1 MAEESVVVEEVSK
14 FFKSANVKNVIGN
27 NKNPNR
33 GILALDHISFKVKQG
48 QMFAIIGLNGSGKT
62 TLLRTIAGIY
72 KPDSGFVQTN
82 GTIAPILQIGTGFQQ
97 ELDAKENI
105 LIYGLLLGI
114 SINELK
120 SKVYDIIEFAELEK
134 FADMKLKRYSAG
146 MRARLA
152 FSIAL
157 QIDADILLVDEIL
170 AVGDRLFREK
180 SFDAFSSFLKNG
192 KTILYATHSLDK
204 IYDMA
209 SNVLLLD
216 QGKTVMIGNPSEVI
230 KRYNEFKKPG
240 KN

>member
-120 SKVYDIIEFAELEK
+120 SKVDDIIEFAELEK

-180 SFDAFSSFLKNG
+180 SFDAFSSFIKKG
-192 KTILYATHSLDK
+192 KTILYTTHNLDK